1 MSETREPAQKDFP
14 NLAGQVAVVTG
25 GGRGIGRVI
34 AQVLGKTGAGVAVL
48 GQAPGPLEETVEAIK
63 AEGGSAAPW
72 SVDVTGGPEV
82 ARTMAEVE
90 AALGPITLLVNNAGT
105 NKGGG
110 PIWLT
115 DPDEW
120 WRAMEINLRGP
131 YLCSR
136 AVLPGMLERGTG
148 RIINMG
154 SAVGLRAEPMASCY
168 STSKAALLRLTDCTA
183 VGVAEA
189 GVQVFAVSPGW
200 VWTDMTRDTEKQIKA
215 MDPDFEGIDDQ
226 YVFPPEDVATLIAR
240 LGAGEADA
248 LTGRFIHV
256 AEDLDAMIA
265 DAEDIVAE
273 DRYAL
278 RLVQ

>member
-1 MSETREPAQKDFP
+1 MSKTSKSAVGQLPS
-14 NLAGQVAVVTG
+14 LAGHVAVVTG

-34 AQVLGKTGAGVAVL
+34 AQMLGKAGAGVAVL
-48 GQAPGPLEETVEAIK
+48 GQAPGPLEEVAAAIK
-63 AEGGSAAPW
+63 AAGGSAAPW
-72 SVDVTGGPEV
+72 SVDVTDGPQV
-82 ARTMAEVE
+82 ARTMAEVT
-90 AALGPITLLVNNAGT
+90 AALGPISLLINNAGT
-105 NKGGG
+105 NKGDG

-120 WRAMEINLRGP
+120 WRALEINLRGP
-131 YLCSR
+131 YLCAR

-148 RIINMG
+148 RIVNMG
-154 SAVGLRAEPMASCY
+154 SAVGLRAEPMASSY

-200 VWTDMTRDTEKQIKA
+200 VWTDMTRDIEQTITA
-215 MDPDFEGIDDQ
+215 NDPEFKVDDK
-226 YVFPPEDVATLIAR
+226 YVYPPEDVATLIAR
-240 LGAGEADA
+240 LATGEADA

-256 AEDLDAMIA
+256 ADDLDALIA

>member
-1 MSETREPAQKDFP
+1 MSKTPDSAVGQLP

-34 AQVLGKTGAGVAVL
+34 AQMLGKAGAGVAVL
-48 GQAPGPLEETVEAIK
+48 GQAAGPLDETVEAIK
-63 AEGGSAAPW
+63 AEGGRAAPW
-72 SVDVTGGPEV
+72 SVDVTDGPEV
-82 ARTMAEVE
+82 ARTMAEV
-90 AALGPITLLVNNAGT
+90 ASALGPISLLVNNAGT

-154 SAVGLRAEPMASCY
+154 SAVGLRAEPMASSY

-200 VWTDMTRDTEKQIKA
+200 VWTDMTRDIEQTISA
-215 MDPDFEGIDDQ
+215 NDPDFEGIAEEHI
-226 YVFPPEDVATLIAR
+226 FPPEDVATLIAR
-240 LGAGEADA
+240 LATGEADA

-256 AEDLDAMIA
+256 AEDLDALIA

>member
-1 MSETREPAQKDFP
+1 MPETSKSASTKLP
-14 NLAGQVAVVTG
+14 NLAGEVAVVTG

-34 AQVLGKTGAGVAVL
+34 SQMLGKAGAAVAVI
-48 GQAPGPLEETVEAIK
+48 GQAEGPLEETTEAIK
-63 AEGGSAAPW
+63 AAGGIAAPW
-72 SVDVTGGPEV
+72 SVDVTDGPQV
-82 ARTMAEVE
+82 TRTMAEVE
-90 AALGPITLLVNNAGT
+90 AALGPITLLINNAGT

-183 VGVAEA
+183 VGVEGA

-200 VWTDMTRDTEKQIKA
+200 VWTDMTRDSEKQIRA
-215 MDPDFEGIDDQ
+215 IDPEFAGIDDQ

-240 LGAGEADA
+240 LATGEADA

-265 DAEDIVAE
+265 DAENIVAD

>member
-1 MSETREPAQKDFP
+1 MSETPDRAERQLP
-14 NLAGQVAVVTG
+14 NLAGEVAVVTG

-34 AQVLGKTGAGVAVL
+34 SQMLASAGAAVAVL
-48 GQAPGPLEETVEAIK
+48 GQAEGPLGETVAAIK
-63 AEGGSAAPW
+63 AAGGIAAPW
-72 SVDVTGGPEV
+72 SVDVTDGSGV
-82 ARTMAEVE
+82 TRTMAEVA
-90 AALGPITLLVNNAGT
+90 AALGPISLLVNNAGT

-136 AVLPGMLERGTG
+136 AVLPGMLERGEG

-154 SAVGLRAEPMASCY
+154 SAVGIRAEPMASCY
-168 STSKAALLRLTDCTA
+168 STSKAALLRLTDCMA
-183 VGVAEA
+183 FGVEDA
-189 GVQVFAVSPGW
+189 GVQVFAISPGW
-200 VWTDMTRDTEKQIKA
+200 VWTDMTRDTEKQIRA
-215 MDPDFEGIDDQ
+215 QDPNFEGVDDQ
-226 YVFPPEDVATLIAR
+226 YVYPPEDAAMLIAR
-240 LGAGEADA
+240 LATGEADA

-256 AEDLDAMIA
+256 SEDLDAMIE
-265 DAEDIVAE
+265 DAENIVAD

>member
-1 MSETREPAQKDFP
+1 MSKTPDSAVSQLP
-14 NLAGQVAVVTG
+14 NLTGQVAVVTG
-25 GGRGIGRVI
+25 GGRGIGQVI
-34 AQVLGKTGAGVAVL
+34 SQMLGKAGAAVAVL
-48 GQAPGPLEETVEAIK
+48 GQAEGPLDETVEAIK
-63 AEGGSAAPW
+63 AAGGIAASW
-72 SVDVTGGPEV
+72 SVDVTRGTDIT
-82 ARTMAEVE
+82 RTMAEVE
-90 AALGPITLLVNNAGT
+90 AALGPITLLINNAGT

-131 YLCSR
+131 FLCSR
-136 AVLPGMLERGTG
+136 AVLPGMLERGRG
-148 RIINMG
+148 RIVNMG
-154 SAVGLRAEPMASCY
+154 SAVGLRAEPMASSY

-183 VGVAEA
+183 VGVEGA

-200 VWTDMTRDTEKQIKA
+200 VWTDMTRDTEKQIRA
-215 MDPDFEGIDDQ
+215 MDPGFEGIDDQ
-226 YVFPPEDVATLIAR
+226 HVYPPEDVATLIAR
-240 LGAGEADA
+240 LGTGEADA

-256 AEDLDAMIA
+256 ADDLDTLIA
-265 DAEDIVAE
+265 DAENIVTE